1 MFQETAEP
9 RHTHGSCSI
18 MDGKDRP
25 QNWIAYPLKTD
36 RKNRDRKY
44 IMEWLK
50 PFNTKK
56 ELDKNCM
63 DLLTHFVKNKAKEE
77 IRDFVENDEPFDD
90 EFFDEYWDM
99 FDEYEY
105 IAGRYDKLYNW
116 YYCLEK
122 LSENNL
128 SVKALIYQIIYYWK
142 NTEGFDVKKL
152 MVMVYKST
160 LCDFYQERKEHFR
173 KVRKTIIDDYMKSKA
188 A

>member
-1 MFQETAEP
+1 
-9 RHTHGSCSI
+9 
-18 MDGKDRP
+18 
-25 QNWIAYPLKTD
+25 
-36 RKNRDRKY
+36 
-44 IMEWLK
+44 MEWLK

-160 LCDFYQERKEHFR
+160 LCQFYRENEEHFW
-173 KVRKTIIDDYMKSKA
+173 KVRKTIIDDYMKSTA